1 MRFSG
6 CDTSPAEGRLRCSM
20 GGAAARRQ
28 RGHVQLVSSAKW
40 EEIGNEIH
48 VWHAALD
55 REDHVV
61 GQLESTLSLEEKA
74 RADRFHFANDRKRFA
89 VARGLLRELLGAYLR
104 QAPAHLEFSYGQHGK
119 PALSGGNSLGGL
131 CFNLSHSA
139 NLVVYA
145 IARER
150 NLGID
155 VEHVRPDSAGDD
167 IAQRYFSAR
176 EVKDLRTLP
185 PENRVEGFF
194 NCWTRKEAYLK
205 ATGMGLQIAL
215 DSFAVSLLPNQPAQ
229 FLSGVET
236 QWHLAAHRPAEGYVA
251 ALVYD
256 GAPCAIKYF
265 SVDSQQK

>member
-1 MRFSG
+1 MQL
-6 CDTSPAEGRLRCSM
+6 DTSVEWEKI
-20 GGAAARRQ
+20 GA
-28 RGHVQLVSSAKW
+28 
-40 EEIGNEIH
+40 EIH

-55 REDHVV
+55 REDQAAC
-61 GQLESTLSLEEKA
+61 QLESTLSLEEIA
-74 RADRFHFANDRKRFA
+74 RADRFHFVNDRKRFV
-89 VARGLLRELLGAYLR
+89 VARGLLRELLGGYLR
-104 QAPAHLEFSYGQHGK
+104 QEPASVEFSYGQHGK
-119 PALSGGNSLGGL
+119 PSLSGGNSLSGL

-155 VEHVRPDSAGDD
+155 VEHVRPESAGDD
-167 IAQRYFSAR
+167 IAERYFSAR
-176 EVKDLRTLP
+176 EVSDLRLLP
-185 PENRVEGFF
+185 PEARVEGFF

-229 FLSGVET
+229 FVGGVEA
-236 QWHLAAHRPAEGYVA
+236 QWNLAAHRPAEGYVA
-251 ALVYD
+251 AVVYD

-265 SVDSQQK
+265 SAENMARRQTKIS